1 MKIMQAK
8 WLAEHMANG
17 KFSIDRSS
25 TSQIVVRRPAASA
38 SPGNV
43 LELQLLSPPPG
54 PLSQNLWGW
63 ARGSAVSQFWQVMLI
78 LTKSMRTTALED

>member
-8 WLAEHMANG
+8 WLAEHMAHG

-25 TSQIVVRRPAASA
+25 TSQIVVPRPAASA

-43 LELQLLSPPPG
+43 LELQLLSPSPR
-54 PLSQNLWGW
+54 PLSQKLWGW
-63 ARGSAVSQFWQVMLI
+63 ARESAVSQVLKVMLI
-78 LTKSMRTTALED
+78 LTEV